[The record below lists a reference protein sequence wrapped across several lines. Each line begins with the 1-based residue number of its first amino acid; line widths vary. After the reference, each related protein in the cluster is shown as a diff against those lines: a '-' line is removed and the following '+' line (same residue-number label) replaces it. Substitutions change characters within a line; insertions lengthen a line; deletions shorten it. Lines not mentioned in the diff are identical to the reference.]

1 MQEGKDRRRRV
12 RRLRR
17 QRRPQVLRVR
27 GPDVHG
33 HDEAGLPRRAGA
45 AGSEAALQIPRLFRV
60 RRRTAPGREGR
71 GDHLSRRLTGARH
84 HERRPGRRAHGGE
97 SSRSGYRRRARR
109 GEGRP
114 VKRPIAELQGTGRY
128 TPKRV
133 MTNDEFSKI
142 LDTSDQWIRE
152 RTGIRER
159 RISSK
164 EESNACMGKAAA
176 MQVLEHN
183 SLTPLDLDAIVYATA
198 SPDRLLPSAACD
210 LQAILGAKNA
220 AAFDVGAACAGF
232 VYALNVAE
240 GLIASEQAERVL
252 VIAAEKLT
260 SIMDWSDRTTAV
272 LFGDGAGATI
282 VRKSTNGR
290 GILSGYLKTDGTLAE
305 LLYRPG
311 GGATHPPS
319 EELLKD
325 HSYYIKMAGRE
336 VFKAAVLSMADAC
349 DHALERAGLSADD
362 IDLLIPHQ
370 ANIRIIEATA
380 KHAGMPM
387 DKVYVNVDR
396 FGNTSAASIAIA
408 LDEAVKTGRL
418 KPGMVVM
425 LCAFG
430 AGFTWGSL
438 VVRW

>member
-1 MQEGKDRRRRV
+1 M
-12 RRLRR
+12 
-17 QRRPQVLRVR
+17 
-27 GPDVHG
+27 
-33 HDEAGLPRRAGA
+33 
-45 AGSEAALQIPRLFRV
+45 
-60 RRRTAPGREGR
+60 
-71 GDHLSRRLTGARH
+71 
-84 HERRPGRRAHGGE
+84 
-97 SSRSGYRRRARR
+97 
-109 GEGRP
+109 
-114 VKRPIAELQGTGRY
+114 KRPFAELWGTGSY
-128 TPKRV
+128 APPRV

-159 RISSK
+159 RVSSK
-164 EESNACMGKAAA
+164 DETNACMGKAAA
-176 MQVLEHN
+176 LQVLAETG
-183 SLTPLDLDAIVYATA
+183 LTPLDIDAIVYATA
-198 SPDRLLPSAACD
+198 SPDRLLPSQACD

-220 AAFDVGAACAGF
+220 AAFDVGAACSGF
-232 VYALNVAE
+232 IYALSTAE
-240 GLIASEQAERVL
+240 GIIAAEQATHVL

-282 VRKSTNGR
+282 VRRSTNGR
-290 GILSGYLKTDGTLAE
+290 GILSVYLKTDGTLAE

-349 DHALERAGLSADD
+349 DHALQRAGLDAGA

-380 KHAGMPM
+380 KHAGVPM

-408 LDEAVKTGRL
+408 LDEAVKCGRIT
-418 KPGMVVM
+418 PGMTVM
-425 LCAFG
+425 FCAFG
-430 AGFTWGSL
+430 AGFTWGSM

>member
-1 MQEGKDRRRRV
+1 M
-12 RRLRR
+12 
-17 QRRPQVLRVR
+17 
-27 GPDVHG
+27 
-33 HDEAGLPRRAGA
+33 
-45 AGSEAALQIPRLFRV
+45 
-60 RRRTAPGREGR
+60 
-71 GDHLSRRLTGARH
+71 
-84 HERRPGRRAHGGE
+84 
-97 SSRSGYRRRARR
+97 
-109 GEGRP
+109 
-114 VKRPIAELQGTGRY
+114 KRPFAELWGTGSY
-128 TPKRV
+128 APPRV
-133 MTNDEFSKI
+133 MTNDEFSKF
-142 LDTSDQWIRE
+142 LDTSDEWIRE

-164 EESNACMGKAAA
+164 EETNACMGKAAA
-176 MQVLEHN
+176 LQVLAETG
-183 SLTPLDLDAIVYATA
+183 LTPLDIDAIVYATA
-198 SPDRLLPSAACD
+198 SPDRLLPSQACD

-220 AAFDVGAACAGF
+220 AAYDVGAACSGF
-232 VYALNVAE
+232 VFALSTAE
-240 GLIASEQAERVL
+240 GIIAADQAQHVL

-349 DHALERAGLSADD
+349 DHALQRAGLDAGA

-380 KHAGMPM
+380 KHAGVPM

-408 LDEAVKTGRL
+408 LDEAVKCGRVE
-418 KPGMVVM
+418 PGMTVM
-425 LCAFG
+425 FCAFG
-430 AGFTWGSL
+430 AGFTWGSM